1 MFHHVSK
8 KAKTSAFFL
17 DISDGNIS
25 QDVIMAGKKQTG
37 VKRQ

>member
-1 MFHHVSK
+1 MCQKRPKLVL
-8 KAKTSAFFL
+8 FFL